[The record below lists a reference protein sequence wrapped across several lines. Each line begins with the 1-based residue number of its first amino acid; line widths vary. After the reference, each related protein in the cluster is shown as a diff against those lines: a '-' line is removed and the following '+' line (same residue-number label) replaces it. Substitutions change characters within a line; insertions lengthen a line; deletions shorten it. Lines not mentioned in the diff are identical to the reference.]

1 MNDIALHETYLDGLD
16 EVYKKKSLTA
26 ILDTAVVDS
35 KAQTGKKFKIDKMEI
50 SGLADYDR
58 SAGYAKGSVTI
69 TQEEVD
75 PDYDRGRIFE
85 VDTMDD
91 LETGYIAFGKLGA
104 EFERRAVVPEQD
116 ALRFAKYAQKAGT
129 KKQATITPENIM
141 DEIAEAQAA
150 LIDAEVPEDGNVFFT
165 SSTVFGY
172 LKNKAGNRFGTW
184 SDTSINR
191 NLVSFDGMPI
201 VVVPAPRFTD
211 GATRTEDGYAEG
223 GKKINFMIV
232 NKGAVAQYIKH
243 HASNIISPE
252 QNQSADAY
260 MLKYR
265 VYGLNHVY
273 ENKTKGIY
281 VNTEAEA

>member
-1 MNDIALHETYLDGLD
+1 MNNIALHETYLDNLD
-16 EVYKKKSLTA
+16 EVYKRKSLTA
-26 ILDTAVVDS
+26 ILDTTVIDS
-35 KAQTGKKFKIDKMEI
+35 KAQTGKKFKIDKMAI

-58 SAGYAKGSVTI
+58 STGYAKGSVTI

-91 LETGYIAFGKLGA
+91 LETGYVAFGKLGA
-104 EFERRAVVPEQD
+104 EFERAEVVPEQD

-129 KKQATITPENIM
+129 KRQATITAENVM
-141 DEIAEAQAA
+141 DEIAVAQAA
-150 LIDAEVPEDGNVFFT
+150 LIDAEVPETDNIFFM
-165 SSTVFGY
+165 SSTVYGY

-184 SDTSINR
+184 TDTTINR
-191 NLVSFDGMPI
+191 NLASFDGMPI

-211 GATRTEDGYAEG
+211 GATRGEDGYEQG
-223 GKKINFMIV
+223 GKPINFMII
-232 NKGAVAQYIKH
+232 NKSAIAQYIKH

-265 VYGLNHVY
+265 VYGLNYVY

-281 VNTEAEA
+281 VNTAE